1 MRIEKSN
8 KCDICDNSFA
18 RNKILQNHI
27 EYILRSFWSEN
38 KFFIASLP
46 QDPLNL
52 LVVVLVVDCT
62 VKNSLYLIGL
72 NHRLDKSG

>member
-46 QDPLNL
+46 QDPLNI
-52 LVVVLVVDCT
+52 LVVVLVLVVDCT
-62 VKNSLYLIGL
+62 VKTACIK
-72 NHRLDKSG
+72 LDSIID